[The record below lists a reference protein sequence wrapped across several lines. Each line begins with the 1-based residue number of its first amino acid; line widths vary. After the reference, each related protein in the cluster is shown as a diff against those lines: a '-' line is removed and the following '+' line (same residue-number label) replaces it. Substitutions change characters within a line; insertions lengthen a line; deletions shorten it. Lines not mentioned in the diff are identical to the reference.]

1 MVQVGC
7 REASGVREMQDTK
20 QKGWV
25 TPHHRSPRLA
35 CCKPGGRAIFF
46 FFYPVGFLWRWWGRM
61 GRKRTDCNFRAE
73 GSWRAGKEQETT
85 GEGTLQS
92 TQSYQFS
99 VDGHNKA
106 LQNTSSTAHTD
117 SENQEGK
124 EAWLH
129 SHRMSRHQVPPLPVI
144 F

>member
-46 FFYPVGFLWRWWGRM
+46 FFLSSWVLMEVVGE
-61 GRKRTDCNFRAE
+61 D
-73 GSWRAGKEQETT
+73 GKKENR
-85 GEGTLQS
+85 LQ
-92 TQSYQFS
+92 F
-99 VDGHNKA
+99 
-106 LQNTSSTAHTD
+106 
-117 SENQEGK
+117 
-124 EAWLH
+124 
-129 SHRMSRHQVPPLPVI
+129 
-144 F
+144 